1 MIRSKYN
8 IDFLPEDFQK
18 YILKKI
24 QSEGISFRISS
35 PRKSKLGDYKYIYSK
50 KIHAIS
56 VNIDLSEIQFLIT
69 FIHELAHKKCYDLYA
84 GRVSAHGKE
93 WKTLFV
99 ELLLEAKKELTLS
112 SEWEEVLMNNVS
124 KPKASFREFS
134 KGSEDHV
141 LVSEL
146 NMHSKFELKNG
157 RKFQLIKKRR
167 TRYLCSDLINGQLYT
182 VSGKAPIERLI

>member
-50 KIHAIS
+50 KNHAIS

-69 FIHELAHKKCYDLYA
+69 FIHELAHKKCYDIYA

-112 SEWEEVLMNNVS
+112 SEWKEVLMNNVS
-124 KPKASFREFS
+124 QPKATFREFS
-134 KGSEDHV
+134 KGGEEHV

-182 VSGKAPIERLI
+182 VSGKAPVERLI

>member
-1 MIRSKYN
+1 
-8 IDFLPEDFQK
+8 
-18 YILKKI
+18 
-24 QSEGISFRISS
+24 
-35 PRKSKLGDYKYIYSK
+35 
-50 KIHAIS
+50 
-56 VNIDLSEIQFLIT
+56 
-69 FIHELAHKKCYDLYA
+69 
-84 GRVSAHGKE
+84 
-93 WKTLFV
+93 
-99 ELLLEAKKELTLS
+99 
-112 SEWEEVLMNNVS
+112 MNNVS

>member
-50 KIHAIS
+50 KNHAIS
-56 VNIDLSEIQFLIT
+56 VNIDLSEIQFLVT
-69 FIHELAHKKCYDLYA
+69 FIHELAHKKCYDVYA

-112 SEWEEVLMNNVS
+112 SEWKEVLMNNVS
-124 KPKASFREFS
+124 QPKATFREFS
-134 KGSEDHV
+134 KDGEEHV

-182 VSGKAPIERLI
+182 VSGKAPVERLI

>member
-69 FIHELAHKKCYDLYA
+69 FIHELAHKKCYDIYA

-112 SEWEEVLMNNVS
+112 SEWKEVLMNNVS
-124 KPKASFREFS
+124 QPKATFREFS
-134 KGSEDHV
+134 KGGEEHV

-182 VSGKAPIERLI
+182 VSGKAPVERLI

>member
-69 FIHELAHKKCYDLYA
+69 FIHELAHKKCYDIYA

-112 SEWEEVLMNNVS
+112 SEWKEVLMNNVLQ
-124 KPKASFREFS
+124 PKATFREFS
-134 KGSEDHV
+134 KGGEEHV

-182 VSGKAPIERLI
+182 VSGKAPVERLI

>member
-69 FIHELAHKKCYDLYA
+69 FIHELAHKKCYDVYA

-112 SEWEEVLMNNVS
+112 SEWKEVLMNNVLQ
-124 KPKASFREFS
+124 PKATFREFS
-134 KGSEDHV
+134 KGGEEHV

-182 VSGKAPIERLI
+182 VSGKAPVERLI

>member
-1 MIRSKYN
+1 MVRSKYN
-8 IDFLPEDFQK
+8 INFLPEDFQN
-18 YILKKI
+18 YILNKI
-24 QSEGISFRISS
+24 QSEGIYFKISS

-50 KIHAIS
+50 NIHAVSI
-56 VNIDLSEIQFLIT
+56 NIDLSEIQFLIT

>member
-35 PRKSKLGDYKYIYSK
+35 PRKSKLGDYKYIYFK

-69 FIHELAHKKCYDLYA
+69 FIHELAHKKCYDIYA

-93 WKTLFV
+93 WKGT
-99 ELLLEAKKELTLS
+99 ERITME
-112 SEWEEVLMNNVS
+112 
-124 KPKASFREFS
+124 
-134 KGSEDHV
+134 G
-141 LVSEL
+141 
-146 NMHSKFELKNG
+146 NG
-157 RKFQLIKKRR
+157 TARNR
-167 TRYLCSDLINGQLYT
+167 TRPKTGWDLD
-182 VSGKAPIERLI
+182 KAEQN